1 MRKFLSFLT
10 GAVMGALVGAT
21 VALLLA
27 PFSGEELRGQLQ
39 QRLATLRDELTEAA
53 SSRKIEL
60 EKQLSKMRQPSSSI
74 PVEDASKE

>member
-1 MRKFLSFLT
+1 MRKFLSFLS

-27 PFSGEELRGQLQ
+27 PFSGDELRVQLQ
-39 QRLATLRDELTEAA
+39 QRLNTLRDELSDAA

-60 EKQLSKMRQPSSSI
+60 EKQLNTMRQSPSSI
-74 PVEDASKE
+74 PVEDA

>member
-1 MRKFLSFLT
+1 MRKFLSFLS

-27 PFSGEELRGQLQ
+27 PFSGDELRVQLQ
-39 QRLATLRDELTEAA
+39 QRLNTLRDELSEAA

-60 EKQLSKMRQPSSSI
+60 EKQLKTMRQPSSSI
-74 PVEDASKE
+74 PVEDA

>member
-1 MRKFLSFLT
+1 MRKFLSFLS

-27 PFSGEELRGQLQ
+27 PFSGDELRGQLQ
-39 QRLATLRDELTEAA
+39 QRLNTLRDELSEAA

-60 EKQLSKMRQPSSSI
+60 EKQLKTMRQSPSSI
-74 PVEDASKE
+74 PVEDA

>member
-1 MRKFLSFLT
+1 MRKFLSFLS

-27 PFSGEELRGQLQ
+27 PFSGEELRGQLR
-39 QRLATLRDELTEAA
+39 QRLATLKDELGEAA

-60 EKQLSKMRQPSSSI
+60 EKQLEKMRQPQSSI
-74 PVEDASKE
+74 PVEDASKK

>member
-1 MRKFLSFLT
+1 MRKFFSFLT
-10 GAVMGALVGAT
+10 GVVMGALVGAT

-27 PFSGEELRGQLQ
+27 PFSGEELRGQLR
-39 QRLATLRDELTEAA
+39 QRLATLKDELSEAA
-53 SSRKIEL
+53 SSRRIEL

>member
-1 MRKFLSFLT
+1 MRKFLSFLS

-27 PFSGEELRGQLQ
+27 PFSGDELRGQLQ
-39 QRLATLRDELTEAA
+39 QRINTLRDELSEAA

-60 EKQLSKMRQPSSSI
+60 EKQLKTMRQSSSSI
-74 PVEDASKE
+74 PVEDA